1 MVEKKPSLC
10 WDELLRHQPQFICHC
25 DFENC
30 KTGRSDASAGN
41 TFLLFSYM
49 KGAERWNAVRS
60 SEGIRLPCLWFPERR
75 IPTTHSA
82 TWRDFI
88 RQPGDSPPE
97 SEAGR
102 NLLFFLGF
110 ALFCHQESLYLQ
122 INSRLLSMRQASSLQ
137 SILNA
142 VFAVGVPGRTILIQ

>member
-75 IPTTHSA
+75 IPTTHSV
-82 TWRDFI
+82 TWQDFI
-88 RQPGDSPPE
+88 RQPGEISFGNLAILPP
-97 SEAGR
+97 S
-102 NLLFFLGF
+102 
-110 ALFCHQESLYLQ
+110 Q
-122 INSRLLSMRQASSLQ
+122 RQAGTCYFFSASRSFAIKSPCIFR
-137 SILNA
+137 SI
-142 VFAVGVPGRTILIQ
+142 PGCYPCVKHRPCNRS